1 VGLPSSRAANCILV
15 VVDKLSKYSH
25 FIPLHH
31 PFTATVVAQAFL
43 HNVYKL
49 HGLPAT
55 IISDRDRVLQVNFGK
70 NYFKLIKSSYK

>member
-1 VGLPSSRAANCILV
+1 MDGGLE
-15 VVDKLSKYSH
+15 DKWLMDFSCY
-25 FIPLHH
+25 

-55 IISDRDRVLQVNFGK
+55 IISNRDRVLQVNFGK